1 MKAGSKTVSKEATLE
16 PRNVGAM
23 EPTSK
28 KLGTNIITGTTG
40 LITNT

>member
-23 EPTSK
+23 EPTVQVKS
-28 KLGTNIITGTTG
+28 LVQTLLRAQQG
-40 LITNT
+40 